1 MSNVGQAATAV
12 VAAVIGFYIG
22 GPTGAAYGFQL
33 GLMAGSALF
42 PTQLPG
48 VQGPRLG
55 DGQQTSSIVG
65 ASIPWVVGGTQRVG
79 GIIIWA
85 SPIREVAET
94 QTAGGKGA
102 PEQSQTTYRYFRS
115 FAILLC
121 EPPDSLAGET
131 IAGVR
136 RIWANGKLILD
147 RSVPPELD
155 PDDVTD
161 AMQVLLAGREVVN
174 SDWASK
180 MTFYPGSEDQMP
192 DPVIESFEGV
202 GNVPGYR
209 GYSYVV
215 FDDVELKPE
224 DGNRIPA
231 SWSFEVYTSGS
242 SESIELT
249 RYSNEVLYEWK
260 LGDLLPLNDK
270 NIHSFTAYRSGNAGI
285 GVSGTFD
292 TLGLAVAQIEQT
304 RGRTY
309 DYYNGYTLKDPAA
322 SGDETNVVVGGTPVG
337 GKFEDSDKVSIYL
350 AYNFLKASDYLPE
363 IPDLSAACGGAI
375 PADDEFHWAHIAQ
388 ASHNTEGTVW
398 IRADTPDL
406 SVPDGYDTNVSCGA
420 NPNCLGSWDCAI
432 RVQRVPRAP
441 SNPCV
446 YPLNDAY
453 CLDAN
458 GLIVPNQEW
467 EYDDST
473 TYKVL
478 QKYSA
483 EGSGAAPEVLTYP
496 LGPARPLGHSQYN
509 DQSFWEAQ
517 YAVAVATGWM
527 APGLTYGVDYPKTQ
541 SFGYKI
547 PFDSGLI
554 ETDPVSLATLVA
566 RICDRAGHRV
576 SLPYDVA
583 DLEDV
588 YVIGYQVSRSMPARS
603 AIDVLRPVGYFD
615 AVESGVQIKFVTRGK
630 ATVMTLSDD
639 DLGAHFADQGHVPE
653 TVSQK
658 RLEFELPRQIRVHY
672 QNPLRDLDPGEE
684 GSPPRMDT
692 KAQSIVDVEIPAAID
707 TDMAAQIAEVTH
719 RDLWASRYIYTS
731 SVDVSKR
738 PLEPTDCVL
747 LPVDGRLERVRIAS
761 VNDMLPNLRSLSMLR
776 DDDGIYVSTA
786 VGSGRFVAPPGLQY
800 YGPVLG
806 VLLDLPPLDVEAD
819 DRADFYFAARPLIAG
834 GAFRG
839 ATLSRS
845 TDGTNFTTVASTS
858 DATPM
863 GSLVADLPAGPTT
876 IFDWDNEIIVQMQH
890 GELET
895 RDEADV
901 LGGANAA
908 AVGADRRWEIVQF
921 VEATEIADNV
931 YRLRGLL
938 RGRRGTEWIMQQE
951 QTVAGDAFVMLS
963 LGTLARVPLAPEAIN
978 VELAYRSTATGRP
991 LDSAETQ
998 LFTGLGAALRPFS
1011 PVAVSGVRGD
1021 DDSWSFSWLRRD
1033 RLATD
1038 VDVPMSEELED
1049 YEVDIM
1055 KDGAAIRTISTL
1067 MKSATYSSQQ
1077 QVVDFGMVQSSLTI
1091 RVYQV
1096 SVAVGRSYPQEVS
1109 FTS

>member
-1 MSNVGQAATAV
+1 MSNAGQAATAV
-12 VAAVIGFYIG
+12 VAAVIGFYLG
-22 GPTGAAYGFQL
+22 GPTGAVYGFQL

-55 DGQQTSSIVG
+55 DGQQTTSIVG
-65 ASIPWVVGGTQRVG
+65 APIPWLVGGTQRVG

-85 SPIREVAET
+85 SPIREVANTE
-94 QTAGGKGA
+94 TAGGKGG
-102 PEQSQTTYRYFRS
+102 PEQKQTTYRYFRS

-121 EPPDSLAGET
+121 EPPDALNGDV
-131 IAGVR
+131 IQGVR

-147 RSVPPELD
+147 KSPIPNID
-155 PDDVTD
+155 SDDLTSENS
-161 AMQVLLAGREVVN
+161 AQLAGREVIN

-224 DGNRIPA
+224 DGNRIPG

-242 SESIELT
+242 SEDIDLT
-249 RYSNEVLYEWK
+249 LYSNEVLYEWK

-270 NIHSFTAYRSGNAGI
+270 NTHNFTAYRSGNAGI

-322 SGDETNVVVGGTPVG
+322 IGDETNVVVGGTPVG
-337 GKFEDSDKVSIYL
+337 GRFEDSDKVSIYL

-363 IPDLSAACGGAI
+363 IPDFSTACGGAI

-398 IRADTPDL
+398 IRADMPDL

-483 EGSGAAPEVLTYP
+483 EGSGAAPKVLTYP

-554 ETDPVSLATLVA
+554 ETDPVSLADLVS
-566 RICDRAGHRV
+566 RICTRAGSRV
-576 SLPYDVA
+576 DLQYDVT
-583 DLEDV
+583 DLENIL
-588 YVIGYQVSRSMPARS
+588 VIGFQVSRPMPARS
-603 AIDVLRPVGYFD
+603 AIEVLRPVGFFD
-615 AVESGVQIKFVTRGK
+615 AVESGIELRFVTRGK
-630 ATVMTLSDD
+630 TPVITLERD
-639 DLGAHFADQGHVPE
+639 DLGAHLSDQDRVPD

-658 RLEFELPRQIRVHY
+658 KLEFELPRQIRVHY
-672 QNPLRDLDPGEE
+672 LNPYRNQDPGEE
-684 GSPPRMDT
+684 RSPAREDS
-692 KAQSIVDVEIPAAID
+692 KAQSEVDIEVPVAME
-707 TDMAAQIAEVTH
+707 TSMAARTAEVTH
-719 RDLWASRYIYTS
+719 RDLWVSRYIYS
-731 SVDVSKR
+731 INVDISR
-738 PLEPTDCVL
+738 RSLEPTDCVL
-747 LPVDGRLERVRIAS
+747 LPVDERIERARIAN
-761 VNDMLPNLRSLSMLR
+761 VTDMIPNLRILQLLK
-776 DDDGIYVSTA
+776 DDDGSYVSTA
-786 VGSGRFVAPPGLQY
+786 TGSEQFVTPQGLVF
-800 YGPVLG
+800 YGPAAA
-806 VLLDLPPLDVEAD
+806 VLLDLPPLDVDED
-819 DRADFYFAARPLIAG
+819 DRPGFYVAMRPLVKG
-834 GAFRG
+834 GSFRG

-845 TDGTNFTTVASTS
+845 TDGTNFVEVASTS
-858 DATPM
+858 EATPM
-863 GSLVADLPAGPTT
+863 GTIVAPPGAGATT
-876 IFDWDNEIIVQMQH
+876 IFDWDNEIVVQM
-890 GELET
+890 GYGSLES
-895 RDEADV
+895 RDEVDV
-901 LGGANAA
+901 LNGANAA
-908 AVGADRRWEIVQF
+908 AIGADGRWEIIQF
-921 VEATEIADNV
+921 LNAEEIAEDI
-931 YRLRGLL
+931 YRLTGLL

-951 QTVAGDAFVMLS
+951 STVVGDQFVMLS
-963 LGTLARVPLAPEAIN
+963 TGTIARVPLDQAAVNLEM
-978 VELAYRSTATGRP
+978 AYRVNAIGGPAQENSFN
-991 LDSAETQ
+991 
-998 LFTGLGAALRPFS
+998 FTGHGASLRPFS
-1011 PVAVSGVRGD
+1011 PVHLEAIKDDNGD
-1021 DDSWSFSWLRRD
+1021 WSFSWFRRD

-1038 VDVPMSEELED
+1038 TNIPMSEAIED
-1049 YEVDIM
+1049 YEVDVM
-1055 KDGAAIRTISTL
+1055 RDGDVIRTISVLT
-1067 MKSATYSSQQ
+1067 KSAVYTAAQQ
-1077 QVVDFGMVQSSLTI
+1077 ATDFGSTQTSVTV
-1091 RVYQV
+1091 RVYQI
-1096 SVAVGRSYPQEVS
+1096 SQAVGRSYPMEVT